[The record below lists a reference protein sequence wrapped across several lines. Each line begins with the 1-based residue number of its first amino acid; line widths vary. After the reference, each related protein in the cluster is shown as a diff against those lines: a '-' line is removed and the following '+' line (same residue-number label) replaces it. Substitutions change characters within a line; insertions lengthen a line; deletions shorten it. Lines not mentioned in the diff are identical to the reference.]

1 MPMTVAEALFSFGW
15 LHLAGALLLG
25 GLGVLLAS
33 LHPDRRRLGSMHMA
47 GLSFRLT
54 LGLWPVILT

>member
-1 MPMTVAEALFSFGW
+1 MTVAEALFSFGW
-15 LHLAGALLLG
+15 LRLAGALLLG

-47 GLSFRLT
+47 GCRSGSRLVF
-54 LGLWPVILT
+54 GQ